1 MRGAHL
7 RGVSLDPIWSAM
19 RTVIASIVAASLAIA
34 FVDAATAGSR
44 AAHQQQRD
52 DLEYRY
58 PYATP
63 RQLQNERAYQRGE
76 YWEHDSNA
84 LLFGSRAWWEQKERE
99 RGN

>member
-7 RGVSLDPIWSAM
+7 RGVSLDPSYAAM
-19 RTVIASIVAASLAIA
+19 RTVIVRILAASLVFA
-34 FVDAATAGSR
+34 FADAATAGSR
-44 AAHQQQRD
+44 AWHRQQRD

-99 RGN
+99 GK

>member
-1 MRGAHL
+1 
-7 RGVSLDPIWSAM
+7 M
-19 RTVIASIVAASLAIA
+19 RTVIVSIVAASLAIGCA
-34 FVDAATAGSR
+34 DTAIAGSR
-44 AAHQQQRD
+44 AAHQQD

-63 RQLQNERAYQRGE
+63 RQLHNERAYQRGE

-99 RGN
+99 RF

>member
-1 MRGAHL
+1 MVRDLRGAY
-7 RGVSLDPIWSAM
+7 LDPIYSAM
-19 RTVIASIVAASLAIA
+19 RTVIVSIVAASLAIGFA
-34 FVDAATAGSR
+34 DAATAGSR
-44 AAHQQQRD
+44 ATNRQQRD
-52 DLEYRY
+52 NLEYRY

-99 RGN
+99 RF